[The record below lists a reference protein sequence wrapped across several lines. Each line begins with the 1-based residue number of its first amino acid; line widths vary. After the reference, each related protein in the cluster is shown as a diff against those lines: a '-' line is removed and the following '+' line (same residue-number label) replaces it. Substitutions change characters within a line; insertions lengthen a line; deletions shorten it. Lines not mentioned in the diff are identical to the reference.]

1 MQPSPPPRIPANAL
15 RPGRYWYAVSAVIA
29 VLLTVLGV
37 VIGVL
42 RFHDA
47 MNAVDTDN
55 QFADGGSL
63 TLHLEAGSDKAI
75 WIKERGPS
83 PDQKCGITGPGDPGL
98 SDPGIDVFLSRDAAW
113 NPLYTIDAPRAG
125 VYKITCS
132 SRGPSRYA
140 IGDTGS
146 LVALTGRLLIGA
158 LLCVFGITTCIA
170 LIAVT
175 AIRRDRH
182 HTRLLAELYNSRSSD
197 PTYRVAAPG
206 PR

>member
-1 MQPSPPPRIPANAL
+1 M
-15 RPGRYWYAVSAVIA
+15 SAVIA

-75 WIKERGPS
+75 WIMERGPS

-98 SDPGIDVFLSRDAAW
+98 SDPGIDVFLARDAAW

-125 VYKITCS
+125 DYKITCS

-158 LLCVFGITTCIA
+158 LLCVFGITACVA
-170 LIAVT
+170 LVAVT

-182 HTRLLAELYNSRSSD
+182 HTRLLAELSNSRSSD